1 MYGCNL
7 PDGKKQNTG
16 KIFSLLEE
24 QQESPPRPSEGTL
37 AESGRKLSK
46 GLERQSDC

>member
-7 PDGKKQNTG
+7 PDGKKQSTG
-16 KIFSLLEE
+16 KILSLLEE
-24 QQESPPRPSEGTL
+24 QQESPPRLSEGAW